1 MSEHRKTIIAALIFL
16 LAVTVVANASIGSAD
31 ISIFTA
37 AKITYMGVMEWTKN
51 SLSYLVPA
59 IGEISLWDKLAITK
73 TWTPNDETIVLYI
86 RIPKAVLAGIVGM
99 ALSTAGC
106 AMQGLLKNPMAD
118 PYIIGMSS
126 GSALGA
132 SLALLLGMQMQLFA
146 FVFSVATIFL
156 VYNIARVGRIVPTD
170 TLLLAGVAVGAFLS
184 AITSFLVYIN
194 DSRDHVIFWM
204 MGSFSSP
211 EWNKVLIS
219 SVMIIIGT
227 LMLYRHS
234 WTLNILLLGEEQAQY
249 LGVNIEWVKM
259 YVLVF
264 ASLITGAAVAVSGL
278 IGFVGLVIPHIMRI
292 IVGPDHRTLFP
303 TSTLAGAIF
312 LVICEVLSRTLIKD
326 LILPVGIITAMFGAP
341 FFIYL
346 IRKRRKTIYA

>member
-1 MSEHRKTIIAALIFL
+1 MSEHRKTIITALIFL
-16 LAVTVVANASIGSAD
+16 LAVTVVANAAIGSAD
-31 ISIFTA
+31 ISIFMA
-37 AKITYMGVMEWTKN
+37 AKITYMGILDWTKDA
-51 SLSYLVPA
+51 LSGIVPA
-59 IGEISLWDKLAITK
+59 IGQSQLWDKLAITK
-73 TWTPNDETIVLYI
+73 TWQLPQEIIILNI
-86 RIPKAVLAGIVGM
+86 RIPRAVLAGLVGA

-132 SLALLLGMQMQLFA
+132 SLALLLGLQMQLFA

-156 VYNIARVGRIVPTD
+156 VYNIAKVGRIVPTD
-170 TLLLAGVAVGAFLS
+170 TLLLGGVAVGAFLS

-204 MGSFSSP
+204 MGSFANP
-211 EWNKVLIS
+211 EWNKVFVS
-219 SVMIIIGT
+219 GVMIIIGT
-227 LMLYRHS
+227 FMLYRQS
-234 WTLNILLLGEEQAQY
+234 WTLNVLLLGEEQAQY
-249 LGVNIEWVKM
+249 LGVNIEWVKK
-259 YVLVF
+259 YILVF

-292 IVGPDHRTLFP
+292 IVGPDHRILFP

-312 LVICEVLSRTLIKD
+312 LIICDTLSRTLITD
-326 LILPVGIITAMFGAP
+326 MSLPVGIITAMFGAP